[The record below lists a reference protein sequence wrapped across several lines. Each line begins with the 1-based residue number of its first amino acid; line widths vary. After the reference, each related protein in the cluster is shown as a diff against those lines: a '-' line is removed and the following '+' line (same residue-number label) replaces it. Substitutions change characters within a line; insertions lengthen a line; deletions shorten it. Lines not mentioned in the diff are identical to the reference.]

1 MVSAAAEV
9 HLSLPLQNPVTSQ
22 PMRRRSK
29 EEDSFSPS
37 SLCSSIFCLTVTALE
52 ERGGDEASDR
62 QKEVD
67 SVQSPGGRKG
77 GGAREEETTGWKS

>member
-9 HLSLPLQNPVTSQ
+9 HPSLPLQNPATSQ

-37 SLCSSIFCLTVTALE
+37 SLSSSIFCLTVTALE

-67 SVQSPGGRKG
+67 SVQSPGGEQGRKRRQDGKVNG
-77 GGAREEETTGWKS
+77 G